1 MSKLNID
8 QKTIFGLFDD
18 KKADFLIPDYQ
29 RPYAWEDTECQTL
42 WEDIFNFAF
51 LDNDYSK
58 FSSDNDEY
66 FLDPINLGNPEEISI
81 KKLAKLIIKLTHSSS
96 KFKYCELPADDPI
109 RRKPDITKA
118 NRELKWKPKVGIE
131 DGVKKYIDFIQ
142 NNL

>member
-1 MSKLNID
+1 M
-8 QKTIFGLFDD
+8 FVD
-18 KKADFLIPDYQ
+18 KKITSKYLLIIKEPH
-29 RPYAWEDTECQTL
+29 TCQTL